1 MATQQDVGRW
11 EQLARAVLTVD
22 GWLTGPSVELRDEL
36 EVRAGDR
43 LIVEPSAAIAFPD
56 DLPDPD
62 TPGVVVS
69 VRPTEGLA
77 MVDFATAGVY
87 AIAAG
92 TQQAA
97 ALLYDYC
104 EIESAGPER
113 ASAATEA
120 APVPEPDT
128 GIEL

>member
-1 MATQQDVGRW
+1 
-11 EQLARAVLTVD
+11 LTVD
-22 GWLTGPSVELRDEL
+22 GWLTGPSLELRDEL

-43 LIVEPSAAIAFPD
+43 LIVEPSAAITFPD
-56 DLPDPD
+56 DLPEPG

-97 ALLYDYC
+97 ALRYDYC
-104 EIESAGPER
+104 EVEPAGPEA
-113 ASAATEA
+113 ASAEIEA
-120 APVPEPDT
+120 APVPELDI
-128 GIEL
+128 GMEL